1 MSVIHKQTR
10 TVAERSLRMNA
21 VPDRTIEF
29 LAQRLD
35 AARDLYIIA
44 LALGERGPHQFG
56 TLIQEARLHFI
67 QVIEEARVAGL
78 DTIDIQNT
86 LATHTRDLAD
96 TIRPDLRERLD
107 ELLRAHANP
116 R

>member
-1 MSVIHKQTR
+1 MK
-10 TVAERSLRMNA
+10 A
-21 VPDRTIEF
+21 VPDRTSEF

-35 AARDLYIIA
+35 ATRDLYLLA

-86 LATHTRDLAD
+86 LASHSTELDD